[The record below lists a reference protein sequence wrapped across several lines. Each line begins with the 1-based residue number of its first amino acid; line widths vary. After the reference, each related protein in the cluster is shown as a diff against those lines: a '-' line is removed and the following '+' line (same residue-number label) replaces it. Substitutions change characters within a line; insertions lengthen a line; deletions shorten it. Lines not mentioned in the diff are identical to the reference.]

1 MNAVTDR
8 AATHPDAYG
17 VLTEPAT
24 LTIQRVL
31 PGTVERVWDY
41 LTRSDLRRQW
51 LAAGE
56 MNLQTGGAFEFVWRN
71 DELNGASGRRPDGMP
86 EEHRMQGTVTACEPP
101 HRLGISWGSTG
112 GVDFTLEQ
120 QGDTVLLT
128 LVHHRL
134 PDRSTLLNVSA
145 GWHMH
150 LDVLAATVSGKTPEP
165 FWDGWQRLK
174 REYDQRLPA

>member
-1 MNAVTDR
+1 MNAV
-8 AATHPDAYG
+8 ANAVMSPDAYG

-24 LTIQRVL
+24 LTIKRVL
-31 PGTVERVWDY
+31 PGSVERVWDY

-51 LAAGE
+51 LAAGD
-56 MNLQTGGAFEFVWRN
+56 MDLRVGGTFEFVWRN
-71 DELNGASGRRPDGMP
+71 EELNGPPSQRPEGFP
-86 EEHRMQGTVTACEPP
+86 EEHRMQGEVTACEPP
-101 HRLGISWGSTG
+101 HRLSISWGSTG

-120 QGDTVLLT
+120 QGDKVLLT

-134 PDRSTLLNVSA
+134 PDRSIMLNVSA

-150 LDVLAATVSGKTPEP
+150 LDVLVATVAGETPEP

-174 REYDQRLPA
+174 QEYAQRLPA